1 MENIYDASNTCSHE
15 TVLLPHASDM
25 QVHIK
30 RVLGILSAAHG
41 TAGLTRGH
49 PALIKPHI
57 SRTCGDHLGKKHL
70 LLDDD
75 VQIQGETAD
84 EQLLDEPWFG
94 QVGHQPSL
102 MSTKMA

>member
-1 MENIYDASNTCSHE
+1 M
-15 TVLLPHASDM
+15 
-25 QVHIK
+25 
-30 RVLGILSAAHG
+30 LGILSASHG

-49 PALIKPHI
+49 PALIKPHR

-70 LLDDD
+70 LLDDDVQILDDD